1 MKLGVAGPRAE
12 SSPRTFEGLGYQ
24 LRAKRV
30 ASMDPELDKTRA
42 YYDDFAKRYE
52 DQRRPNDGGGYH
64 ALIDDLEIELV
75 ARYGTGKDVLECGCG
90 TGLIL
95 DRVRAFA
102 RNAHGIDLSPGM
114 LERAR
119 ARGLDVREGSVTSLP
134 FDDAS
139 FDVTCSFKV
148 LAHVPEIERALAEMA
163 RVTRPGGVVL
173 AEFYNPLSFR
183 ALAKRIGPAG
193 KISDAKRE
201 SDVFTRFD
209 DPWAVRRLAPKGTRI
224 ETARGVRIVTPAA
237 AAMRLPGVR
246 GVLRRM
252 EHFLADTP
260 AAFFGGF
267 YVAVFRKE

>member
-1 MKLGVAGPRAE
+1 MPDDHRDA
-12 SSPRTFEGLGYQ
+12 
-24 LRAKRV
+24 
-30 ASMDPELDKTRA
+30 TRA
-42 YYDDFAKRYE
+42 YYDEFSHSYE
-52 DQRRPNDGGGYH
+52 AHRRPNQPHGYH

-102 RNAHGIDLSPGM
+102 RSAPGIDLSPGM

-183 ALAKRIGPAG
+183 ALAKRLGPAG
-193 KISDAKRE
+193 KISDAKNE

-209 DPWAVRRLAPKGTRI
+209 DPWAVRRLAPKGTQI

-237 AAMRLPGVR
+237 AAMRLPGLR
-246 GVLRRM
+246 DVLRRV

-267 YVAVFRKE
+267 YVAVFRKG